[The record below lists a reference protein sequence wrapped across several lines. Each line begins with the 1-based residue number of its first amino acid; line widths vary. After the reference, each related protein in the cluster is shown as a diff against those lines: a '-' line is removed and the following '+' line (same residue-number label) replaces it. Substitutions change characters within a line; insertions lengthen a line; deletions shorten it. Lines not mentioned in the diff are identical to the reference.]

1 MRNKTHGAEFEQF
14 TAVKRYVLLAVFLL
28 TCASVF
34 GQQGG
39 SQVKSGGTKINL
51 KHADRLVGT
60 NSSKGYQRLIG
71 NVQFEHQG
79 TLMNC
84 DSAHFFITENR
95 LDAYGHVFIQQG
107 DSLRMWSDFLT
118 YDGNTRIA
126 VASKNVRLVES
137 DMTLTC
143 DAITYDLANRFAYY
157 STGGR
162 IVNKDN
168 ILTSQNG
175 GYSSDAKTLTF
186 KNNVV
191 LKNPQYEMRC
201 DTLRYTPGPKVAYF
215 LGPTTIKATG
225 NQNFIYCE
233 NGFYDTYN
241 DIAQFEENAY
251 IVTNNQTL
259 RGDSIWYDRKNG
271 IGKAFKN
278 VSIED
283 TTQQVTIVGDYAIH
297 FEKTETSLITGHALL
312 IQKFD
317 NDSLFLHADTLKSVT
332 TRPKDEAGKTIYA
345 DSLEEKTV
353 FGYQHVSFYKS
364 DMQGKCDSLVW
375 TSGDSTM
382 RMFGA
387 PILWSDVN
395 QLTAKNIDIIIANGK
410 ILKLEMETNC
420 FIISEED
427 STRYNQIKGRHMT
440 GYFANN
446 ELRKISVEGNG
457 QTLYYARSE
466 KTMIGINRADCSRL
480 MIWIDKN
487 EVQSISFYSQ
497 PDAQL
502 YPPNEL
508 SPSEALLKDFEWR
521 GKERPE
527 SVKDLLQ

>member
-1 MRNKTHGAEFEQF
+1 MPNKLRGVKIEQYS
-14 TAVKRYVLLAVFLL
+14 TVKCYVLFMLCILL
-28 TCASVF
+28 SA
-34 GQQGG
+34 GLHAQ
-39 SQVKSGGTKINL
+39 TKINL
-51 KHADRLVGT
+51 KHADRFIGDK
-60 NSSKGYQRLIG
+60 NKGYQRLLG
-71 NVQFEHQG
+71 SVQFEHQG
-79 TLMNC
+79 MDMTC
-84 DSAHFFITENR
+84 DSAHFFLAENR

-126 VASKNVRLVES
+126 IASKNVRLTEA

-175 GYSSDAKTLTF
+175 GYSSDTKTMSF
-186 KNNVV
+186 KHNVV

-215 LGPTTIKATG
+215 LGPTTIRATG

-259 RGDSIWYDRKNG
+259 KGDSIWYDRKNG
-271 IGKAFKN
+271 IGKAFQN
-278 VSIED
+278 ISIID
-283 TTQQVTIVGDYAIH
+283 SIQKVTILGDYAIH

-312 IQKFD
+312 VQQFD
-317 NDSLFLHADTLKSVT
+317 NDSLYLHADTLKSIT
-332 TRPKDEAGKTIYA
+332 THPQDEKGKPVLD
-345 DSLEEKTV
+345 DSLEQKTV
-353 FGYQHVSFYKS
+353 YGYHHVSFYKP
-364 DMQGKCDSLVW
+364 DMQGRCDSLVW
-375 TSGDSTM
+375 TSSDSTM
-382 RMFGA
+382 RLFGA
-387 PILWSDVN
+387 PVLWSDES
-395 QLTAKNIDIIIANGK
+395 QLTAKHIDIILSSGK
-410 ILKLEMETNC
+410 IHKLEMETNC

-427 STRYNQIKGRHMT
+427 TSRYNQIKGKHMT
-440 GYFANN
+440 GYFINN
-446 ELRKISVEGNG
+446 QLRKIYVEGNG

-466 KTMIGINRADCSRL
+466 QTLIGVNRADCSKL
-480 MIWIDKN
+480 MIWIEEN

-502 YPPNEL
+502 YPTNEL

-521 GKERPE
+521 GKERPA
-527 SVKDLLQ
+527 SVNDLLK